1 MGGSEACRS
10 LWSTIYK
17 NVKISAIVLVVDY
30 AEIESYF
37 IQSRQMLHFL
47 VNEDELRYCSLIV
60 VINRKSD
67 DQGLNVKKEEIEKI
81 KQNVKTM
88 LDIEDLPPTV
98 DFKDNHVFYESA
110 KNKEAAQLIFKKTA
124 AKLNVAS

>member
-1 MGGSEACRS
+1 MGGSETCRP

-30 AEIESYF
+30 AEIETYF

-81 KQNVKTM
+81 KNNVKTM
-88 LDIEDLPPTV
+88 LDME
-98 DFKDNHVFYESA
+98 
-110 KNKEAAQLIFKKTA
+110 
-124 AKLNVAS
+124 